1 MKVEIKFIADLPLSV
16 HTSGVLATSLHV
28 GVFAYLCRVYV
39 CVREREKERERVCII
54 LLDVFFASDLVFM
67 TQFSLNCLY
76 TFYLTPLKQ
85 VVKRPSG
92 PAVNPGPMTLVSGTL
107 STQG

>member
-1 MKVEIKFIADLPLSV
+1 MRHS
-16 HTSGVLATSLHV
+16 
-28 GVFAYLCRVYV
+28 
-39 CVREREKERERVCII
+39 
-54 LLDVFFASDLVFM
+54 LDVFLASDLVFM

-76 TFYLTPLKQ
+76 IFYPSPFMH

-107 STQG
+107 STRVTLTLTFDPQLVAVSEEISGGLVDPLPQCSVL